1 VVHHTLVSEHK
12 ARLARIVGFIAVT
25 ALLVLVL
32 SVAGAVASDH
42 AVPAPPANPTS
53 ADQIQNLDQVKTAI
67 KGYYG
72 DTLTAQ
78 KDPVD
83 GSQLLHTYSSSGA
96 YVAEMAGLEST
107 WTATLDGAARHPS
120 HGHQATKPLAIV
132 LDVDDTTLNTY
143 MYEIY
148 SNFVYNPTTNAAFVN
163 AAIFPP
169 VPGMPNLAAS
179 ATADGYAIFYITG
192 RPESQRAGTVTNLT
206 NAGYAPPDTAHLFL
220 KDQGL
225 PWLTSCTPNCTTTQY
240 KTLTRQHIEDDLGY
254 DIVGN
259 FGDQFSDLTGGF
271 ADNAFKVP
279 NPMYFLP

>member
-1 VVHHTLVSEHK
+1 MLRTPASEHK

-32 SVAGAVASDH
+32 SVAGAVGSDQ

-83 GSQLLHTYSSSGA
+83 GSQLLHTYSPTGA

-107 WTATLDGAARHPS
+107 WTDTLDGTARHHS
-120 HGHQATKPLAIV
+120 HGHQSRPLAIV

-148 SNFVYNPTTNAAFVN
+148 SNFVFNQTTNAAFVN

-192 RPESQRAGTVTNLT
+192 RPAAG
-206 NAGYAPPDTAHLFL
+206 P
-220 KDQGL
+220 
-225 PWLTSCTPNCTTTQY
+225 
-240 KTLTRQHIEDDLGY
+240 
-254 DIVGN
+254 
-259 FGDQFSDLTGGF
+259 
-271 ADNAFKVP
+271 
-279 NPMYFLP
+279 